1 MKMYTTIS
9 AKISDQEREEL
20 KRLGLNPTE
29 IIRKTVQEEI
39 RKANNKILIE
49 KMKRVNQIISKLN
62 MSEIVSDIM
71 EDRRR

>member
-1 MKMYTTIS
+1 MKMYTTVS
-9 AKISDQEREEL
+9 AKISEQEREEL

-29 IIRKTVQEEI
+29 IIRKAVQEEI

>member
-1 MKMYTTIS
+1 MYTTIS
-9 AKISDQEREEL
+9 AKISEQEREEL

>member
-1 MKMYTTIS
+1 MLLVNFVKS
-9 AKISDQEREEL
+9 PFNGSDR
-20 KRLGLNPTE
+20 N
-29 IIRKTVQEEI
+29 
-39 RKANNKILIE
+39 ANNKILIE

>member
-9 AKISDQEREEL
+9 AKISEQEREEL

-62 MSEIVSDIM
+62 MSEIV
-71 EDRRR
+71 